1 MLVAAFFAGPTCNRH
16 VAFYAAVAYDEYL
29 SAGGAPDVAVFYYTM
44 ATHTIVFVFW
54 VRVIRAFKFEVLCM
68 RILIPTDVNKLILN
82 VTEI

>member
-1 MLVAAFFAGPTCNRH
+1 MFVAAVIAGPTCNRH

-29 SAGGAPDVAVFYYTM
+29 SACGAPDVAVFYDTM
-44 ATHTIVFVFW
+44 TTHTIVFVVR

>member
-1 MLVAAFFAGPTCNRH
+1 MFVAAVIAGPTCNRH
-16 VAFYAAVAYDEYL
+16 VAFYATVAYDEYPP
-29 SAGGAPDVAVFYYTM
+29 ACGAPDVAVFYDTM
-44 ATHTIVFVFW
+44 ATNTIVFVFW